1 LTKLLE
7 HQKLPK
13 TELQLLKA
21 LNFLT
26 DSKILVQIFLNKFP
40 KRPMI
45 LLVMVQPLL
54 LSLDDPFLEK
64 DVNQSQPV

>member
-1 LTKLLE
+1 LE

-40 KRPMI
+40 KRQMI